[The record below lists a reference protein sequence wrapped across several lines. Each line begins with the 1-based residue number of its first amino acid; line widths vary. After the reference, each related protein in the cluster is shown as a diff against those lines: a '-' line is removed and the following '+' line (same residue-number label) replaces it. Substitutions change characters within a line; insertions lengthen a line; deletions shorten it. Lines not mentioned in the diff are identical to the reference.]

1 MRRSIYILGLSLLTL
16 VACDEVSEGER
27 LIYVPPVEG
36 QRNIIIEDFT
46 GQRCVNCPSATLEIE
61 RLQGIYGE
69 ESVIAVGIHSG
80 PFGHRSTMTSARLSL
95 CTETGDEYYN
105 HWGIEAQPGAL
116 INRSGGAVYDPA
128 QYEQQVRTELEKST
142 PLQLEVR
149 LSSDNGQRTTDNGQ
163 QAADGGA
170 LTVDV
175 TAMSSRALEGKLQ
188 VWLLEDS
195 ITDIQMMPDG
205 STNRAYVHNHVF
217 RASLTDDILGDN
229 LAVTDQQASQTS
241 YSFPLNP
248 AWKVEHLSVV
258 VFYYNDRDGILQA
271 AKTKL
276 TSDSF

>member
-46 GQRCVNCPSATLEIE
+46 GQRCVNCPNATLEIE
-61 RLQGIYGE
+61 RLQSIYGE

-128 QYEQQVRTELEKST
+128 QYEQLVRSELEKST
-142 PLQLEVR
+142 PLQLDIETTF
-149 LSSDNGQRTTDNGQ
+149 DNGQPSD
-163 QAADGGA
+163 DGT

-217 RASLTDDILGDN
+217 RASLTNDILGDN

-258 VFYYNDRDGILQA
+258 VFFYNDRDGILQA